1 MKTVYYYEFKYKHM
15 SIRVASSDI
24 GAVRVNIGFGKNG
37 HSIEDMKAYR
47 GEVEFQ
53 RDFKKNKFLVDILKA
68 YLNGDNPGTD
78 IPWDVHGTPFMLDV
92 WENTCR
98 IPYGETR
105 TYGEIALMTGKPKA
119 ARAVGQ
125 ALHRNQL
132 LIIIPCHRVVSSKGI
147 GGFGSGIDIKK
158 HLLNIEGSPL
168 SF

>member
-1 MKTVYYYEFKYKHM
+1 LNFKG
-15 SIRVASSDI
+15 IL
-24 GAVRVNIGFGKNG
+24 
-37 HSIEDMKAYR
+37 
-47 GEVEFQ
+47 
-53 RDFKKNKFLVDILKA
+53 KNKFLVDILKA

-147 GGFGSGIDIKK
+147 GGFGSGIDIK
-158 HLLNIEGSPL
+158 NIY
-168 SF
+168 

>member
-1 MKTVYYYEFKYKHM
+1 MKTIYCYEFKYKQM
-15 SIRVASSDI
+15 SVRVASSDI
-24 GAVRVNIGFGKNG
+24 GAVRVKIGSGKNDNL
-37 HSIEDMKAYR
+37 IKDMKAYR

-92 WENTCR
+92 WENTRR

-105 TYGEIALMTGKPKA
+105 TYAEIALMTGKPKA

-132 LIIIPCHRVVSSKGI
+132 LIIIPCHRVVSSRGI

-158 HLLNIEGSPL
+158 YLLNIEGSPL
-168 SF
+168 RF